1 MNGRAAV
8 SDRHHGL
15 KRLSVSCEPSNPLLD
30 PILPDRLRAMA
41 DDLERLAV
49 VTRGIL
55 EGVAPPPLRASLGAA
70 HAYARELEAR
80 AAGFLAWVDSP
91 DFPAIAA
98 QQRDRF
104 RTAGGRLMT
113 SARRLGVATERRR
126 VDELIERADEAMQQ
140 AGVLFRRAHEGV
152 LRDAQ
157 VQTEAMVRDGQ

>member
-1 MNGRAAV
+1 
-8 SDRHHGL
+8 
-15 KRLSVSCEPSNPLLD
+15 
-30 PILPDRLRAMA
+30 MA

-55 EGVAPPPLRASLGAA
+55 ENLTLPPLGSSLGAA

-91 DFPAIAA
+91 EFPAIAA

-104 RTAGGRLMT
+104 RTAGDRLMT
-113 SARRLGVATERRR
+113 SGRRLGVATERRR
-126 VDELIERADEAMQQ
+126 VDELVERAGEAMQQ

-157 VQTEAMVRDGQ
+157 VQVDATVRDGQ